1 MDRFII
7 AFSGW
12 RHHIRRRGAELGRGC
27 EAGSWGWSDSVRLF
41 CCYLLDILDQSNCLD
56 QLQNREIELSLALR
70 FVEVMIS
77 TESVWRLSPLSHYSQ
92 CRHSAEEGWEE
103 RIPAATS
110 GHWTQ
115 HWRDGRWENLE
126 HVKL

>member
-12 RHHIRRRGAELGRGC
+12 RHHIRGRGAELGRGC

-56 QLQNREIELSLALR
+56 QLCTTVIEVEFGFVLCGSYDIYGKCLETADPISL
-70 FVEVMIS
+70 FPM
-77 TESVWRLSPLSHYSQ
+77 
-92 CRHSAEEGWEE
+92 
-103 RIPAATS
+103 
-110 GHWTQ
+110 
-115 HWRDGRWENLE
+115 
-126 HVKL
+126 

>member
-12 RHHIRRRGAELGRGC
+12 RHHIRVRGAELGRGC

-56 QLQNREIELSLALR
+56 QLCRTMIEFGFALCGSYDIYGKCLETLDPISL
-70 FVEVMIS
+70 FPM
-77 TESVWRLSPLSHYSQ
+77 
-92 CRHSAEEGWEE
+92 
-103 RIPAATS
+103 
-110 GHWTQ
+110 
-115 HWRDGRWENLE
+115 
-126 HVKL
+126 